1 MPTKRHTKRRTSFP
15 SPDEPAQLLRL
26 AELGCNRICWRIAG
40 RCTPGLAPLLKRWR
54 DERRYKAYCSRWSA
68 FCVQHLN
75 ITRSEADKLI
85 RMWEQYGDRFFQ
97 LAAVTR
103 ITAST
108 FRHIAPAVKDGALY
122 FRGQAIPLLP
132 EYAEEIA
139 RAVAVLRSDLPRRKR
154 GKAASLPATMQVPSL
169 SPKSGAAPG
178 CRTLKMPAS
187 PAQFIDIRVFTLR
200 AK

>member
-1 MPTKRHTKRRTSFP
+1 MHSKRRTFSP

-26 AELGCNRICWRIAG
+26 AALGRLRICPRIAG
-40 RCTPGLAPLLKRWR
+40 RPTPGLAPLLKRWR

-68 FCVQHLN
+68 FCVQYLN

-85 RMWEQYGDRFFQ
+85 RLWEQYGDRFFQ

-108 FRHIAPAVKDGALY
+108 FRHIAPAVKDGALH
-122 FRGQAIPLLP
+122 FRGCAIPLLP

-139 RAVAVLRSDLPRRKR
+139 RAARVLRSDLPQRKR
-154 GKAASLPATMQVPSL
+154 RHAACTPAAALLPS
-169 SPKSGAAPG
+169 SKSSAALRAAPSK
-178 CRTLKMPAS
+178 TSAAL
-187 PAQFIDIRVFTLR
+187 AQPIDLVPFTVCG
-200 AK
+200 K